1 MTVTV
6 KDAPAPL
13 VEIKVEQASRREE
26 RGRITLLL
34 RNNDQKTE
42 KAVASRLERVVGRGC
57 LAACRP
63 SSDKP
68 DITDD
73 TPQEIQTSFPGVH
86 SPFTIPTSRCV
97 LLGLLV
103 EQSIHAVRIRQVARS
118 SSHSTRNGC
127 GRAPDSDLESSP
139 DSDLESSPD
148 SDLESARVR

>member
-1 MTVTV
+1 MTV

-73 TPQEIQTSFPGVH
+73 TPHRYKLPFRVSIHH
-86 SPFTIPTSRCV
+86 SPFTSRCV

-148 SDLESARVR
+148 SDLESARLR